1 MASENPLDY
10 ENNGLPIP
18 LEQLE
23 RDRNLLSSMTTEEQA
38 RYADG
43 VCVANANST
52 EFHNRQLK
60 HVRDRGPN
68 YPVWN
73 TCSVGNT
80 AYMALH
86 APPEYREEYKQ
97 LLQGYFDW
105 KNSQCVIS

>member
-10 ENNGLPIP
+10 ENLGLPKP

-23 RDRNLLSSMTTEEQA
+23 RDQNLLSNMTIEDQA
-38 RYADG
+38 RYADAI
-43 VCVANANST
+43 CVANVNST
-52 EFHNRQLK
+52 DFHNRQLK
-60 HVRDRGPN
+60 HVRDHGPN
-68 YPVWN
+68 YSVWN

-86 APPEYREEYKQ
+86 APPEYREEYRQ